1 MHCGKSNPVALGF
14 RGDSNSISVNA
25 PLKERI
31 AIPHA
36 CLQIC
41 FRCGRGR
48 RKLLGQGEKQHFR
61 YAETLQGDL
70 PGTRDILLPLRR
82 TSDIATYGTPA
93 IIPRQNLK
101 NSVTGKIAIWLAEE
115 RAFGHGFLF
124 IPVLIGC
131 GAVLWFSLD
140 VTPSS
145 SVLAIA
151 FLLVAGLALLVR
163 YTPGFMSTACS
174 LCAFVLLGML
184 LADFETRRA
193 GTVVLDTPVTT
204 TITGTVARRE
214 VDARGSWRYVVRLT
228 ATEAPVLSRPP
239 QMISVLSRGSGE
251 PAALGAT
258 ISGKVRLSPPSGPAL
273 PGLNDFAF
281 ASYFKG
287 IGATGFFYKPPQTL
301 PSPAGDIKA
310 EAGWLEWADMWLYG
324 LRSAIAERI
333 RSTIGGD
340 AGAFAASIVTDE
352 RQAISAETMEALR
365 LSGLAHIV
373 AISGLNMAL
382 ASGIFFVGLR
392 LAFSLFPGFAQ
403 RWPVK
408 KIAAFAALL
417 MTLAY
422 YLISGFAVS
431 AERAWLMMSV
441 MLIAVLFDQPSLSL
455 RNVALSALVIL
466 AFSPSEIM
474 GPSFQM
480 SFAATIALV
489 SAYAAWSRWRTE
501 RDRLLVG
508 RKPAWMTVLEMA
520 GAVIGGVV
528 TTSLIGG
535 LSTAIYSAEHFH
547 RVTTY
552 GLFANLA
559 AMPLM
564 SLIVMPFGLIAMLL
578 MPFGLDA
585 PFLKI
590 MGYGMALVIEVAN
603 EVASWGGSA
612 ATGRPHGWFIGLA
625 TAGFLLLTLLRSRLA
640 LLGIPVLFFAFG
652 LSALTPRYP
661 PHLLVHEDGQLV
673 AMLEDGKVF
682 TTRARPPDFVYGQ
695 WQRALLLPEKPVPPI
710 VVEPEVRVSTAGLAP
725 KTKLPPKEMA
735 AVTKEM
741 TAALR
746 DAKAGVFTCRKGIW
760 CVARAG
766 SGEWI
771 IVLEDGRF
779 AGTACDIADIVIV
792 SRRTSFSQCRSG
804 ALLLNRQILRRIGSV
819 EIDFANMDQAGVVKR
834 LRAAIS
840 GTDRPWSD
848 IAITTGK
855 AAVSIMRCRTPST
868 GCWRRQSEPPAWFIM
883 PWRADLR
890 LRRRSRQFLL
900 HAPCHARFPSSRPRT
915 IHASRAGR
923 AAFRNSSWPR
933 VKDRRHS
940 SGNGTPPGR
949 RRRRPP

>member
-1 MHCGKSNPVALGF
+1 M
-14 RGDSNSISVNA
+14 
-25 PLKERI
+25 
-31 AIPHA
+31 
-36 CLQIC
+36 
-41 FRCGRGR
+41 
-48 RKLLGQGEKQHFR
+48 
-61 YAETLQGDL
+61 QGDL
-70 PGTRDILLPLRR
+70 PGTREILFPLRR
-82 TSDIATYGTPA
+82 SSDAATHDTPA
-93 IIPRQNLK
+93 IIPEINRNTTL
-101 NSVTGKIAIWLAEE
+101 VEKIATYLAEE
-115 RAFGHGFLF
+115 RAFGHDFLF
-124 IPVLIGC
+124 IPVSIGC

-140 VTPSS
+140 ATPSPVILIATFLFVA
-145 SVLAIA
+145 VLALFVRYKAGIAAAVCGPFA
-151 FLLVAGLALLVR
+151 FL
-163 YTPGFMSTACS
+163 
-174 LCAFVLLGML
+174 LLGML

-214 VDARGSWRYVVRLT
+214 VDARGYWRYVIDLT
-228 ATEAPVLSRPP
+228 ATSDPTLSRPP
-239 QMISVLSRGSGE
+239 QRISVLSRGGGE
-251 PAALGAT
+251 PIALGAT
-258 ISGKVRLSPPSGPAL
+258 LRGKVRLSPPSGPAL

-281 ASYFKG
+281 TSYFRG
-287 IGATGFFYKPPQTL
+287 IGATGFFYK
-301 PSPAGDIKA
+301 SPDALVSPVGDARADK
-310 EAGWLEWADMWLYG
+310 GWLEWADMRLYG

-333 RSTIGGD
+333 RTTIGGD
-340 AGAFAASIVTDE
+340 AGAFAASIITDE

-392 LAFSLFPGFAQ
+392 LVFSLFPAFAQ

-455 RNVALSALVIL
+455 RNVAISALIIL

-489 SAYAAWSRWRTE
+489 SAYAFWSRWRTDRE
-501 RDRLLVG
+501 RLFIG
-508 RKPAWMTVLEMA
+508 RKPAWLKVAEMM
-520 GAVIGGVV
+520 GAVIGGVI

-535 LSTAIYSAEHFH
+535 LSTAIYSVEHFH

-564 SLIVMPFGLIAMLL
+564 SLIVMPFALIAMLL

-625 TAGFLLLTLLRSRLA
+625 SVGFLLLTLLRSRLA
-640 LLGIPVLFFAFG
+640 LLGIPFLLLAFG
-652 LSALTPRYP
+652 VSAVTAYRDLPD
-661 PHLLVHEDGQLV
+661 LLIHEDGELV
-673 AMLEDGKVF
+673 ALVEDGKVS
-682 TTRARPPDFVYGQ
+682 TTKARPQSFVYGQ
-695 WQRALLLPEKPVPPI
+695 WQRALLLPEKIVPPGFI
-710 VVEPEVRVSTAGLAP
+710 NGESTANTAGSDSRS
-725 KTKLPPKEMA
+725 KLSPEDMA
-735 AVTKEM
+735 VVVREM
-741 TAALR
+741 TAALK
-746 DAKAGVFTCRKGIW
+746 DAKAGVFTCRKDIW
-760 CVARAG
+760 CVASAA

-771 IVLEDGRF
+771 VVLEDGRF
-779 AGTACDIADIVIV
+779 AGKACDIADIVVV

-804 ALLLNRQILRRIGSV
+804 ALLLSRDILRRLGSV
-819 EIDFANMDQAGVVKR
+819 EIDFADKREEGVASG
-834 LRAAIS
+834 LRAAIA
-840 GTDRPWSD
+840 GTDRPWSQHRYYD
-848 IAITTGK
+848 WKSGRFDRDLPQPIIRLL
-855 AAVSIMRCRTPST
+855 AAS
-868 GCWRRQSEPPAWFIM
+868 Q
-883 PWRADLR
+883 
-890 LRRRSRQFLL
+890 
-900 HAPCHARFPSSRPRT
+900 
-915 IHASRAGR
+915 
-923 AAFRNSSWPR
+923 
-933 VKDRRHS
+933 
-940 SGNGTPPGR
+940 
-949 RRRRPP
+949 

>member
-1 MHCGKSNPVALGF
+1 M
-14 RGDSNSISVNA
+14 
-25 PLKERI
+25 
-31 AIPHA
+31 
-36 CLQIC
+36 
-41 FRCGRGR
+41 
-48 RKLLGQGEKQHFR
+48 LGQGEKQHFE
-61 YAETLQGDL
+61 YAKTMQGDL
-70 PGTRDILLPLRR
+70 PGTREILFPLRR
-82 TSDIATYGTPA
+82 SSDAATYDTPA
-93 IIPRQNLK
+93 IIPEINRNTT
-101 NSVTGKIAIWLAEE
+101 VAEKIAMCLAEE
-115 RAFGHGFLF
+115 RAFGHDFLF
-124 IPVLIGC
+124 IPVSIGC

-140 VTPSS
+140 ATPSPVVLIATFLFVA
-145 SVLAIA
+145 VLALFVRYKAGIAAAVCGPFA
-151 FLLVAGLALLVR
+151 FL
-163 YTPGFMSTACS
+163 
-174 LCAFVLLGML
+174 LLGML

-214 VDARGSWRYVVRLT
+214 VDARGYWRYVVDLT
-228 ATEAPVLSRPP
+228 ATADPTLSRPP
-239 QMISVLSRGSGE
+239 QRISVLSRGGGE
-251 PAALGAT
+251 PIALGAT
-258 ISGKVRLSPPSGPAL
+258 LRGKVRLSPPSGPAL

-281 ASYFKG
+281 TSYFKG
-287 IGATGFFYKPPQTL
+287 IGATGFFYKSPQAL
-301 PSPAGDIKA
+301 VSPVGDARPDK
-310 EAGWLEWADMWLYG
+310 GWLEWADMRLYG

-333 RSTIGGD
+333 RTTIGGD
-340 AGAFAASIVTDE
+340 AGAFAASIITDE

-392 LAFSLFPGFAQ
+392 LAFSLFPAFAQ

-455 RNVALSALVIL
+455 RNVAISALIIL

-489 SAYAAWSRWRTE
+489 SAYAFWSRWRTDRE
-501 RDRLLVG
+501 RLFIG
-508 RKPAWMTVLEMA
+508 RKPAWLKVAGMM
-520 GAVIGGVV
+520 GAVIGGVI

-564 SLIVMPFGLIAMLL
+564 SLIVMPFALLAMLL

-625 TAGFLLLTLLRSRLA
+625 SVGFLLLTLLRSRLA
-640 LLGIPVLFFAFG
+640 LLGIPFLLFAFG
-652 LSALTPRYP
+652 VSAVTAYRDLPD
-661 PHLLVHEDGQLV
+661 LLIHEDGELV
-673 AMLEDGKVF
+673 ALLEDGKVS
-682 TTRARPPDFVYGQ
+682 TTKARPQSFVYGQ
-695 WQRALLLPEKPVPPI
+695 WQRALLLPEKTVPPGFI
-710 VVEPEVRVSTAGLAP
+710 NGESTANTAGSDSRS
-725 KTKLPPKEMA
+725 KLSPEDMA
-735 AVTKEM
+735 VVVREM
-741 TAALR
+741 TAALK
-746 DAKAGVFTCRKGIW
+746 DAKAGVFTCRKDIW
-760 CVARAG
+760 CVASAA

-771 IVLEDGRF
+771 VVLEDGRF
-779 AGTACDIADIVIV
+779 AGKACDIADIVVV

-804 ALLLNRQILRRIGSV
+804 ALLLSRDILRRLGSV
-819 EIDFANMDQAGVVKR
+819 EIDFADKREEGVASG
-834 LRAAIS
+834 LRAAIA
-840 GTDRPWSD
+840 GTDRPWSQHRYYD
-848 IAITTGK
+848 WKSGRFDRDLPQPIIRLL
-855 AAVSIMRCRTPST
+855 AAS
-868 GCWRRQSEPPAWFIM
+868 Q
-883 PWRADLR
+883 
-890 LRRRSRQFLL
+890 
-900 HAPCHARFPSSRPRT
+900 
-915 IHASRAGR
+915 
-923 AAFRNSSWPR
+923 
-933 VKDRRHS
+933 
-940 SGNGTPPGR
+940 
-949 RRRRPP
+949 

>member
-1 MHCGKSNPVALGF
+1 M
-14 RGDSNSISVNA
+14 
-25 PLKERI
+25 
-31 AIPHA
+31 
-36 CLQIC
+36 
-41 FRCGRGR
+41 
-48 RKLLGQGEKQHFR
+48 
-61 YAETLQGDL
+61 QGDL
-70 PGTRDILLPLRR
+70 PGTREILFPLRR
-82 TSDIATYGTPA
+82 SSDAATHDTPA
-93 IIPRQNLK
+93 IIPEINRNTT
-101 NSVTGKIAIWLAEE
+101 VAEKIAMCLAEE
-115 RAFGHGFLF
+115 RAFGHDFLF
-124 IPVLIGC
+124 IPVSIGC

-140 VTPSS
+140 ATPSPVILIATFLFVA
-145 SVLAIA
+145 VLALFVRYKAGIAAAVCGPFA
-151 FLLVAGLALLVR
+151 FL
-163 YTPGFMSTACS
+163 
-174 LCAFVLLGML
+174 LLGML
-184 LADFETRRA
+184 LADLETRRA

-214 VDARGSWRYVVRLT
+214 VDARGYWRYVVDLT
-228 ATEAPVLSRPP
+228 ATADPTLSRPP
-239 QMISVLSRGSGE
+239 QRISVLSRGGGE
-251 PAALGAT
+251 PIALGAT
-258 ISGKVRLSPPSGPAL
+258 LRGKVRLSPPSGPAL

-281 ASYFKG
+281 TSYFRG
-287 IGATGFFYKPPQTL
+287 IGATGFFYK
-301 PSPAGDIKA
+301 SPDALVSPVGDARPDK
-310 EAGWLEWADMWLYG
+310 GWLEWADMRLYG

-333 RSTIGGD
+333 RTTIGGD
-340 AGAFAASIVTDE
+340 AGAFAASIITDE

-392 LAFSLFPGFAQ
+392 LAFSLFPAFAQ

-455 RNVALSALVIL
+455 RNVAISALIIL

-489 SAYAAWSRWRTE
+489 SAYAFWSRWRTDRE
-501 RDRLLVG
+501 RLFIG
-508 RKPAWMTVLEMA
+508 RKPAWLKVAEMM
-520 GAVIGGVV
+520 GAVIGGVI

-564 SLIVMPFGLIAMLL
+564 SLIVMPFALIAMLL

-625 TAGFLLLTLLRSRLA
+625 SVGFLLLTLLRSRLA
-640 LLGIPVLFFAFG
+640 LLGIPFLLFAFG
-652 LSALTPRYP
+652 VSAVTAYRDLPD
-661 PHLLVHEDGQLV
+661 LLIHEDGELV
-673 AMLEDGKVF
+673 ALLEDGKVS
-682 TTRARPPDFVYGQ
+682 TTKARPQGFVYGQ
-695 WQRALLLPEKPVPPI
+695 WQRALLLPEKTVPPDFI
-710 VVEPEVRVSTAGLAP
+710 NGESTANTAGSDSRS
-725 KTKLPPKEMA
+725 KLSPEDMA
-735 AVTKEM
+735 VVVREM
-741 TAALR
+741 TAALK
-746 DAKAGVFTCRKGIW
+746 DAKAGVFTCRKDIW
-760 CVARAG
+760 CVASAA

-771 IVLEDGRF
+771 VVLEDGRF
-779 AGTACDIADIVIV
+779 AGKACDIADIVVV

-804 ALLLNRQILRRIGSV
+804 ALLLSRDILRRLGSV
-819 EIDFANMDQAGVVKR
+819 EIDFADKREEGVASG
-834 LRAAIS
+834 LRAAIA
-840 GTDRPWSD
+840 GTDRPWSQHRYYD
-848 IAITTGK
+848 WKSGRFDRDLPQPIIRLL
-855 AAVSIMRCRTPST
+855 AAS
-868 GCWRRQSEPPAWFIM
+868 Q
-883 PWRADLR
+883 
-890 LRRRSRQFLL
+890 
-900 HAPCHARFPSSRPRT
+900 
-915 IHASRAGR
+915 
-923 AAFRNSSWPR
+923 
-933 VKDRRHS
+933 
-940 SGNGTPPGR
+940 
-949 RRRRPP
+949 

>member
-1 MHCGKSNPVALGF
+1 M
-14 RGDSNSISVNA
+14 
-25 PLKERI
+25 
-31 AIPHA
+31 
-36 CLQIC
+36 
-41 FRCGRGR
+41 
-48 RKLLGQGEKQHFR
+48 
-61 YAETLQGDL
+61 QGDL
-70 PGTRDILLPLRR
+70 PGTREILFPLRR
-82 TSDIATYGTPA
+82 SSDAATYDTPA
-93 IIPRQNLK
+93 IIPEINRNTTLAE
-101 NSVTGKIAIWLAEE
+101 KIATCLAEE
-115 RAFGHGFLF
+115 RAFGHDFLF
-124 IPVLIGC
+124 IPVSIGC

-140 VTPSS
+140 ATPSPVILIATFLFVA
-145 SVLAIA
+145 VLALFVRYKAGITAAVCGPFA
-151 FLLVAGLALLVR
+151 FL
-163 YTPGFMSTACS
+163 
-174 LCAFVLLGML
+174 LLGML

-214 VDARGSWRYVVRLT
+214 VDARGYWRYVVDLT
-228 ATEAPVLSRPP
+228 ATADPTLSRPP
-239 QMISVLSRGSGE
+239 QRISVLSRGGGE
-251 PAALGAT
+251 PITLGAT
-258 ISGKVRLSPPSGPAL
+258 LRGKVRLSPPSGPAL

-281 ASYFKG
+281 TSYFRG
-287 IGATGFFYKPPQTL
+287 IGATGFFYK
-301 PSPAGDIKA
+301 SPDALVSPVGDARPDK
-310 EAGWLEWADMWLYG
+310 GWLEWADMRLYG

-333 RSTIGGD
+333 RTTIGGD
-340 AGAFAASIVTDE
+340 AGAFAASIITDE

-392 LAFSLFPGFAQ
+392 LAFSLFPAFAQ

-455 RNVALSALVIL
+455 RNVAISALIIL

-489 SAYAAWSRWRTE
+489 SAYAFWSRWRTDRE
-501 RDRLLVG
+501 RPFIG
-508 RKPAWMTVLEMA
+508 RKPAWLKVAEMM
-520 GAVIGGVV
+520 GAVIGGVI

-564 SLIVMPFGLIAMLL
+564 SLIVMPFALLAMLL

-625 TAGFLLLTLLRSRLA
+625 SVGFLLLTLLRSRLA
-640 LLGIPVLFFAFG
+640 LLGIPFLLLAFG
-652 LSALTPRYP
+652 VSAVTAYRDLPD
-661 PHLLVHEDGQLV
+661 LLIHEDGELV
-673 AMLEDGKVF
+673 ALLGDGKVS
-682 TTRARPPDFVYGQ
+682 TTKARPQGFVYDQ
-695 WQRALLLPEKPVPPI
+695 WQRALLLPEKTVPPGFI
-710 VVEPEVRVSTAGLAP
+710 NGESMANTAGSDSRS
-725 KTKLPPKEMA
+725 KLSPEDMA
-735 AVTKEM
+735 VVVREM
-741 TAALR
+741 TAALK
-746 DAKAGVFTCRKGIW
+746 DAKAGVFTCRKDIW
-760 CVARAG
+760 CVASAA

-771 IVLEDGRF
+771 VVLEDGRF
-779 AGTACDIADIVIV
+779 AGKACDIADIVVV

-804 ALLLNRQILRRIGSV
+804 ALLLSRDILRRLGSV
-819 EIDFANMDQAGVVKR
+819 EIDFADKREEGVASG
-834 LRAAIS
+834 LRAAIA
-840 GTDRPWSD
+840 GTDRPWSQHRYYD
-848 IAITTGK
+848 WKSGRFDRDLPQPIIRLL
-855 AAVSIMRCRTPST
+855 AAS
-868 GCWRRQSEPPAWFIM
+868 Q
-883 PWRADLR
+883 
-890 LRRRSRQFLL
+890 
-900 HAPCHARFPSSRPRT
+900 
-915 IHASRAGR
+915 
-923 AAFRNSSWPR
+923 
-933 VKDRRHS
+933 
-940 SGNGTPPGR
+940 
-949 RRRRPP
+949 

>member
-1 MHCGKSNPVALGF
+1 M
-14 RGDSNSISVNA
+14 
-25 PLKERI
+25 
-31 AIPHA
+31 
-36 CLQIC
+36 
-41 FRCGRGR
+41 
-48 RKLLGQGEKQHFR
+48 
-61 YAETLQGDL
+61 QGDL
-70 PGTRDILLPLRR
+70 PGTREILFPLRR
-82 TSDIATYGTPA
+82 SSDAATYDTSAIIPEINRNTTVVEKIATY
-93 IIPRQNLK
+93 
-101 NSVTGKIAIWLAEE
+101 LAEE
-115 RAFGHGFLF
+115 RAFGHDFLF
-124 IPVLIGC
+124 IPVSIGC

-140 VTPSS
+140 ATPSPVVLIATFLFVA
-145 SVLAIA
+145 VLALFVRYKAGIAAAVCGPFA
-151 FLLVAGLALLVR
+151 FL
-163 YTPGFMSTACS
+163 
-174 LCAFVLLGML
+174 LLGML

-214 VDARGSWRYVVRLT
+214 VDARGYWRYVVDLT
-228 ATEAPVLSRPP
+228 ATADPTLSRPP
-239 QMISVLSRGSGE
+239 QRISVLSRGGGE
-251 PAALGAT
+251 PIALGANLR
-258 ISGKVRLSPPSGPAL
+258 GKVRLSPPSGPAL

-281 ASYFKG
+281 TSYFRG
-287 IGATGFFYKPPQTL
+287 IGATGFFYK
-301 PSPAGDIKA
+301 SPDALVSPVGDARPDK
-310 EAGWLEWADMWLYG
+310 GWLEWADMRLYG

-333 RSTIGGD
+333 RTTIGGD
-340 AGAFAASIVTDE
+340 AGAFAASIITDE

-392 LAFSLFPGFAQ
+392 LAFSLFPAFAQ

-455 RNVALSALVIL
+455 RNVAISALIIL

-489 SAYAAWSRWRTE
+489 SAYAFWSRWRTDRE
-501 RDRLLVG
+501 RLFIG
-508 RKPAWMTVLEMA
+508 RRPAWLKVAEMM
-520 GAVIGGVV
+520 GAVIGGVI

-564 SLIVMPFGLIAMLL
+564 SLIVMPFALIAMLL

-625 TAGFLLLTLLRSRLA
+625 SVGFLLLTLLRSRLA
-640 LLGIPVLFFAFG
+640 LLGIPFLLFAFG
-652 LSALTPRYP
+652 VSAVTAYRDLPD
-661 PHLLVHEDGQLV
+661 LLIHEDGELV
-673 AMLEDGKVF
+673 ALLEDGKVS
-682 TTRARPPDFVYGQ
+682 TTKARPQSFVYGQ
-695 WQRALLLPEKPVPPI
+695 WQRALLLPEKTVPPGFI
-710 VVEPEVRVSTAGLAP
+710 NGESTANTAGSDSRS
-725 KTKLPPKEMA
+725 KLSPEDMA
-735 AVTKEM
+735 VVVREM
-741 TAALR
+741 TAALK
-746 DAKAGVFTCRKGIW
+746 DAKAGVFTCRKDIW
-760 CVARAG
+760 CVASAA

-771 IVLEDGRF
+771 VVLEDGRF
-779 AGTACDIADIVIV
+779 AGKACDIADIVVV

-804 ALLLNRQILRRIGSV
+804 VLLLSRDILRRLGSV
-819 EIDFANMDQAGVVKR
+819 EIDFADKREEGVASG
-834 LRAAIS
+834 LRAAIA
-840 GTDRPWSD
+840 GTDRPWSQHRYYD
-848 IAITTGK
+848 WKSGRFDRDLPQPIIRLL
-855 AAVSIMRCRTPST
+855 AAS
-868 GCWRRQSEPPAWFIM
+868 Q
-883 PWRADLR
+883 
-890 LRRRSRQFLL
+890 
-900 HAPCHARFPSSRPRT
+900 
-915 IHASRAGR
+915 
-923 AAFRNSSWPR
+923 
-933 VKDRRHS
+933 
-940 SGNGTPPGR
+940 
-949 RRRRPP
+949 

>member
-1 MHCGKSNPVALGF
+1 M
-14 RGDSNSISVNA
+14 
-25 PLKERI
+25 
-31 AIPHA
+31 
-36 CLQIC
+36 
-41 FRCGRGR
+41 
-48 RKLLGQGEKQHFR
+48 
-61 YAETLQGDL
+61 QGDL
-70 PGTRDILLPLRR
+70 PGTREILFPLRR
-82 TSDIATYGTPA
+82 SSDAATYDTPA
-93 IIPRQNLK
+93 IIPEINRNTTLAE
-101 NSVTGKIAIWLAEE
+101 KIATCLAEE
-115 RAFGHGFLF
+115 RAFGHDFLF
-124 IPVLIGC
+124 IPVSIGC

-140 VTPSS
+140 ATPSPVILIATFLFVA
-145 SVLAIA
+145 VLALFVRYKAGITAAVCGPFA
-151 FLLVAGLALLVR
+151 FL
-163 YTPGFMSTACS
+163 
-174 LCAFVLLGML
+174 LLGML

-214 VDARGSWRYVVRLT
+214 VDARGYWRYVVDLT
-228 ATEAPVLSRPP
+228 ATADPTLSRPP
-239 QMISVLSRGSGE
+239 QRISVLSRGGGE
-251 PAALGAT
+251 PIALGAT
-258 ISGKVRLSPPSGPAL
+258 LRGKVRLSPPSGPAL

-281 ASYFKG
+281 TSYFRG
-287 IGATGFFYKPPQTL
+287 IGATGFFYK
-301 PSPAGDIKA
+301 SPDALVSPVGDARPDK
-310 EAGWLEWADMWLYG
+310 GWLEWADMRLYG

-333 RSTIGGD
+333 RTTIGGD
-340 AGAFAASIVTDE
+340 AGAFAASIITDE

-392 LAFSLFPGFAQ
+392 LAFSLFPAFAQ

-455 RNVALSALVIL
+455 RNVAISALIIL

-489 SAYAAWSRWRTE
+489 SAYAFWSRWRTDRE
-501 RDRLLVG
+501 RLFIG
-508 RKPAWMTVLEMA
+508 RKPAWLKVAEMM
-520 GAVIGGVV
+520 GAVIGGVI

-564 SLIVMPFGLIAMLL
+564 SLIVMPFALIAMLL

-625 TAGFLLLTLLRSRLA
+625 SVGFLLLTLLRSRLA
-640 LLGIPVLFFAFG
+640 LLGIPFLLFAFG
-652 LSALTPRYP
+652 VSAVTAYRDLPD
-661 PHLLVHEDGQLV
+661 LLIHEDGELV
-673 AMLEDGKVF
+673 ALLEDGKVS
-682 TTRARPPDFVYGQ
+682 TTKARPQSFVYGQ
-695 WQRALLLPEKPVPPI
+695 WQRALLLPEKTVPPGFI
-710 VVEPEVRVSTAGLAP
+710 NGESTANTAGSDSRS
-725 KTKLPPKEMA
+725 KLSPEDMA
-735 AVTKEM
+735 VVVREM
-741 TAALR
+741 TAALK
-746 DAKAGVFTCRKGIW
+746 DAKAGVFTCRKDIW
-760 CVARAG
+760 CVASAA

-771 IVLEDGRF
+771 VVLEDGRF
-779 AGTACDIADIVIV
+779 AGKACDIADIVVV

-804 ALLLNRQILRRIGSV
+804 ALLLSRDILRRLGSV
-819 EIDFANMDQAGVVKR
+819 EIDFADKREEGVASG
-834 LRAAIS
+834 LRAAIA
-840 GTDRPWSD
+840 GTDRPWSQHRYYD
-848 IAITTGK
+848 WKSGRFDRDLPQPIIRLL
-855 AAVSIMRCRTPST
+855 AAS
-868 GCWRRQSEPPAWFIM
+868 Q
-883 PWRADLR
+883 
-890 LRRRSRQFLL
+890 
-900 HAPCHARFPSSRPRT
+900 
-915 IHASRAGR
+915 
-923 AAFRNSSWPR
+923 
-933 VKDRRHS
+933 
-940 SGNGTPPGR
+940 
-949 RRRRPP
+949 